1 MNWRF
6 YWSNWI
12 FGGLFGIIL
21 GAFLPWFT
29 IGIPFILS
37 ENVYGLQAGGQYTL
51 VLGWIGISAL
61 SLVLSQ
67 KLSFKLFFFIELLI
81 ASASL
86 LFCLYIAGVF
96 NRIVGFASIL
106 STLLAGFG
114 VSSLAGTGIG
124 LYITIL
130 GSTFVI
136 IGLIKFQKGGKDN
149 EEEYEIRPA
158 FIGYL
163 LRSYSRLISI
173 IPLKIYGLVFLLIVT
188 FATGSLVV
196 DKLGITARK
205 ENREGN
211 IKETRT
217 ISSVITQNPIDQI
230 IVEGT
235 VSSYSSA
242 QDLRQKAQQFYEN
255 YKNKNY
261 SKVSNW
267 FKRATAGRELVYSE
281 EKIEKAVSESK
292 FEIKEVTVGMPEI
305 TFPYAKTYESKDEIV
320 ILASIPIE
328 LKSESVFYK
337 EKVTNFKAISYFDFE
352 NKDWLFSPIGPVSVT

>member
-114 VSSLAGTGIG
+114 

-205 ENREGN
+205 ENREVN
-211 IKETRT
+211 ETINFSTIKESSDSLPATVSYIKQTRT

-305 TFPYAKTYESKDEIV
+305 TFPYAKTYE
-320 ILASIPIE
+320 
-328 LKSESVFYK
+328 
-337 EKVTNFKAISYFDFE
+337 
-352 NKDWLFSPIGPVSVT
+352 